1 MTESE
6 LVRTE
11 LYELYVGW
19 LVHTY
24 ESQGR
29 TGRLSLGTV
38 KKFFGV
44 VLQLASKRCMAEGW
58 TSPRTV
64 HFFTCLDV
72 RNRTECAAWAAG
84 IKRQIDRD
92 LFDLN
97 VKDGSIMDFSA
108 DPIYLHDIEHM
119 CQYWAQF
126 SNQICV
132 QKILTAKAT
141 WLISGRATEC
151 SWVTID
157 SLKWDTD
164 AEALCIEVPQKKT
177 AKLKWAMFVAGA
189 NRHID
194 FFVAFGDSLATTEFE
209 IQLDDGDHSAN
220 WLCAAM
226 QGSGRSGKLLGDW
239 IKELTPMV
247 STLPQSPSAAGLQV
261 TADKLEKK

>member
-1 MTESE
+1 MAAPRIRPRGQSASWASQTARAEVLFDQWATSVGRPVLSQMTESE
-6 LVRTE
+6 LVKTE

-29 TGRLSLGTV
+29 TGRLSLGIV

-44 VLQLASKRCMAEGW
+44 VLQLASKRCMVEGW

-132 QKILTAKAT
+132 QKILTSKAT
-141 WLISGRATEC
+141 WLISGRAAEC
-151 SWVTID
+151 
-157 SLKWDTD
+157 
-164 AEALCIEVPQKKT
+164 
-177 AKLKWAMFVAGA
+177 
-189 NRHID
+189 
-194 FFVAFGDSLATTEFE
+194 
-209 IQLDDGDHSAN
+209 
-220 WLCAAM
+220 
-226 QGSGRSGKLLGDW
+226 
-239 IKELTPMV
+239 
-247 STLPQSPSAAGLQV
+247 
-261 TADKLEKK
+261 